1 MAFHDESFSPIDVGG
16 YDDISLAAYLKEHGL
31 TLAPSEAR
39 RVAELLGRD
48 PTLTEMTL
56 FDTMWSEHCSYKSS
70 RPHLKA
76 HLPTTG
82 DNVVVGPVE
91 DAGIIDF
98 GEIDGKRYGIIFAH
112 ESHNHPSQ
120 VMPVEGAATGIGGIV
135 RDVYCMGG
143 EVIATLD
150 PLRFGWPEKE
160 SEGDDEAAHRV
171 DIARQVVDGIWQYGN
186 AIGVPNLGG
195 DVYFHHSFNENCL
208 VNVVA
213 VGIVEHDHITHS
225 AVPAEAAREPYDL
238 ILVGKPT
245 DWSGMGGAAFASAT
259 LDAESA
265 KENKGS
271 VQTPDPFLKRIL
283 SVANRAVLSMA
294 REQGVTIGFKDLGA
308 GGVSCVTSEL
318 ADAGGFGCDVDVQL
332 VHQIADL
339 PARVCACSETQ
350 ERYGLAVPARL
361 TEQVLKIYNEDFA
374 LPSLYEGASAR
385 LIGKVTNDRQ
395 YILRWGDKILC
406 QAPIETITEGI
417 RYDREAEAPVR
428 PDVGS
433 DERLPEGDEDKIADE
448 WLGLMRHPNVASR
461 EYIYRHY
468 DPEVQAATILRPGE
482 ADAGVIAPVPG
493 SKRAVALSADGNPLL
508 GLADPWT
515 AGASAVLEA
524 CRNVACVGGEPAA
537 VTDCLNFGNP
547 EIPSAFWQ
555 FTQAVKGVGDA
566 CRGIGCYARPGA
578 ALPVVSGNVSF
589 YNQSSTGRS
598 VAPSPIVACVAV
610 VDDYTYCRSQRF
622 KDEGDLIL
630 MIGSRTPEMAGSLYL
645 DAGFQAG
652 RPAVPPLDFDTARCE
667 IRGVINL
674 VRGGLATAAHD
685 ISDGGLALCLSEM
698 AMGQEAGSIR
708 GARITVPEGQS
719 HLSMREFLF
728 SEAGGF
734 LVTVPA
740 ADLEQAAEILDTVG
754 VDWWPLGEVRAAD
767 RIEVLDSSGQGLFD
781 LDVAAMTRVW
791 QTALPRLM
799 GGEKAEAAVP
809 PVAKDVEDAS
819 QQDPSVYN
827 VAVNL
832 DARPRVAVVQLPGVN
847 CEEESRRILAV
858 SGAESE
864 IFRWTRSPAELEKFD
879 GYLIPGGFSYQDRVR
894 AGAVA
899 AKDPLLRVLLDG
911 AAAGKPILG
920 ICNGCQ
926 VLVEAGLVPGI
937 EPGAVEVALA
947 ANRFPGRRG
956 YHSRWVGLEVVPQA
970 RTPFVEG
977 LEGTFPLP
985 IAHAEGRFTHED
997 PEFFARLEQDGL
1009 VALRY
1014 TALGGREDAVAGN
1027 PNGSLIHAAGLTNT
1041 AGNVLAMMP
1050 HPERAAQM
1058 RHVPEDLPHTW
1069 GRARRAAVG
1078 NFNLLENAGPGS
1090 FLMRRLVE
1098 LC

>member
-1 MAFHDESFSPIDVGG
+1 MSTSI
-16 YDDISLAAYLKEHGL
+16 
-31 TLAPSEAR
+31 T
-39 RVAELLGRD
+39 
-48 PTLTEMTL
+48 
-56 FDTMWSEHCSYKSS
+56 
-70 RPHLKA
+70 
-76 HLPTTG
+76 
-82 DNVVVGPVE
+82 
-91 DAGIIDF
+91 
-98 GEIDGKRYGIIFAH
+98 
-112 ESHNHPSQ
+112 
-120 VMPVEGAATGIGGIV
+120 
-135 RDVYCMGG
+135 
-143 EVIATLD
+143 
-150 PLRFGWPEKE
+150 
-160 SEGDDEAAHRV
+160 
-171 DIARQVVDGIWQYGN
+171 
-186 AIGVPNLGG
+186 
-195 DVYFHHSFNENCL
+195 HST
-208 VNVVA
+208 
-213 VGIVEHDHITHS
+213 ITHS
-225 AVPAEAAREPYDL
+225 AVPEEAAREPYDL

-294 REQGVTIGFKDLGA
+294 RDQGVTIGFKDLGA

-361 TEQVLKIYNEDFA
+361 TEKVLKIYNEDFA

-385 LIGKVTNDRQ
+385 MIGKVTTDRQ

-417 RYDREAEAPVR
+417 RYDRRAEAPDR
-428 PDVGS
+428 PDVGP
-433 DERLPEGDEDKIADE
+433 DERLPEDTEDKIADE

-468 DPEVQAATILRPGE
+468 DPEVQASTILRPGE

-578 ALPVVSGNVSF
+578 ALPVISGNVSF

-598 VAPSPIVACVAV
+598 VAPSPIVACVAMV
-610 VDDYTYCRSQRF
+610 EDYTRCRSQRF
-622 KDEGDLIL
+622 KDAGDIIL

-645 DAGFQAG
+645 DAGFKAG
-652 RPAVPPLDFDTARCE
+652 RPAVPALDFDTARCE

-674 VRGGLATAAHD
+674 VRAELITAAHD

-698 AMGQEAGSIR
+698 AMGLEAGSIL

-719 HLSMREFLF
+719 HLSLREFLF

-740 ADLEQAAEILDTVG
+740 SNLEQAAEILDTVG
-754 VDWWPLGEVRAAD
+754 ADWWPLGEVQSAGN
-767 RIEVLDSSGQGLFD
+767 IEVLDSSGQGLFD
-781 LDVAAMTRVW
+781 LDVAAMTHLW

-799 GGEKAEAAVP
+799 GGEKAAAAVP
-809 PVAKDVEDAS
+809 PIALEVDEANH
-819 QQDPSVYN
+819 QDPSRYDI
-827 VAVNL
+827 AVNL

-847 CEEESRRILAV
+847 CEEESSRILAA

-864 IFRWTRSPAELEKFD
+864 IFRWTRSPEELEKFD

-899 AKDPLLRVLLDG
+899 AKDPLLRVLLEG
-911 AAAGKPILG
+911 AAVGKPILG

-956 YHSRWVGLEVVPQA
+956 YHSRWVGLEAVPQA

-997 PEFFARLEQDGL
+997 PEFFARLEKDGL

-1014 TALGGREDAVAGN
+1014 TALGGRSDAAAGN

-1050 HPERAAQM
+1050 HPERAAQL
-1058 RHVPEDLPHTW
+1058 RHVPEDLPHAW
-1069 GRARRAAVG
+1069 GQARRAAVG
-1078 NFNLLENAGPGS
+1078 NFHLLETVGPGS
-1090 FLMRRLVE
+1090 FLIRRLVE